1 MATVVPSQTVTF
13 KIDKSTSNTAVPT
26 AATPI
31 PEKPAEPK
39 PELDD
44 FFAKPVPNTVVTET
58 ATTNANGSTSANTA
72 TSIFQKVQDKV
83 FELNPPNKFGNR
95 IAIFVVLLAA
105 ALFALFYYRAEVSQK
120 LYEVVSHSRVN
131 KDIPVANENTIKVEP
146 EQLAPL
152 EEKRVRK
159 EAKVLETRDYYLRIF
174 NEDGSISVRTGG
186 SLAWRSGNPCRILY
200 GKFAASQGAIG
211 KADNFAVFR
220 DYKDGR
226 KACYELLFTS
236 DHGYK
241 ELTIVDAV
249 KRFAPKN
256 EGFKTADY
264 IKAVQK
270 SSLVSLSIMKNQSEN
285 KRNQLID
292 MLMELESYSPGRV
305 VEFESEKDFNK
316 RGY

>member
-1 MATVVPSQTVTF
+1 MATIVPPQTVTF
-13 KIDKSTSNTAVPT
+13 KIDKPTSNTAVPV
-26 AATPI
+26 AAVTPI

-39 PELDD
+39 PKLDD
-44 FFAKPVPNTVVTET
+44 FFAKPVPNTVIPET
-58 ATTNANGSTSANTA
+58 TANTVIQP
-72 TSIFQKVQDKV
+72 TPFFQKVQNKV
-83 FELNPPNKFGNR
+83 AELNPPKKSGNG
-95 IAIFVVLLAA
+95 IIVFVVLLVA
-105 ALFALFYYRAEVSQK
+105 ALFALYHYRAEVSQK
-120 LYEVVSHSRVN
+120 LYEVVSHSRGN
-131 KDIPVANENTIKVEP
+131 KDVPVANKNIIKVEP

-159 EAKVLETRDYYLRIF
+159 EAKILEARDYYLRIF

-211 KADNFAVFR
+211 KADKFAVFR

-241 ELTIVDAV
+241 ELTIVDAI

-270 SSLVSLSIMKNQSEN
+270 SSLVSLSIMKDQSEN

-292 MLMELESYSPGRV
+292 MLMELENYSPGRV
-305 VEFESEKDFNK
+305 VEYESEKDFEK